1 MYVNFSFAKL
11 TYQQRVLGC
20 LLVLSAPAPPPHL
33 RQIIRDLLRML
44 HDVRHGM
51 EALVYSYHQ
60 GWDKVLI
67 LMPIPGDALET
78 KINWAIFGREKN
90 DVHIVRM

>member
-1 MYVNFSFAKL
+1 
-11 TYQQRVLGC
+11 
-20 LLVLSAPAPPPHL
+20 
-33 RQIIRDLLRML
+33 ML
-44 HDVRHGM
+44 HDVRHGR

-67 LMPIPGDALET
+67 LMPIPGDALEA

-90 DVHIVRM
+90 DVHVVRTYC